1 MPTLREKFKDAQA
14 RVKPEKL
21 AISTSIAGISIFS
34 IVPLQSLL
42 TLAIHEA
49 GEEYSTSVIKILAI
63 ALIGIAGVS
72 SIAVET
78 KVLKEKEYS
87 ASILGTTI
95 HIATG
100 NSLTA
105 AISDHMVNYLTTF
118 GINPVHAF
126 NIAAA
131 ASGDGGR
138 LFYENASAVAIT
150 LAAWNIVF
158 NTLIWQ
164 NSADKV
170 VNTLQRLKAKV

>member
-1 MPTLREKFKDAQA
+1 MRNVREMFKETQA
-14 RVKPEKL
+14 RVEPKKL
-21 AISTSIAGISIFS
+21 AISTGIVGISVFA

-42 TLAIHEA
+42 TYAIHEA
-49 GEEYSTSVIKILAI
+49 GEEYSTSTIKFIAI
-63 ALIGIAGVS
+63 SLIGIANTA
-72 SIAVET
+72 SITLEK
-78 KVLKEKEYS
+78 KVLEKEKYS
-87 ASILGTTI
+87 ASLLGTTV

-105 AISDHMVNYLTTF
+105 AISDHAVNFLTAF

-126 NIAAA
+126 NIASA
-131 ASGDGGR
+131 ASGDSGR

-164 NSADKV
+164 NSAEKV
-170 VNTLQRLKAKV
+170 VNTLKHLKVKV